1 MVPVPHSPLPPRR
14 SLLRW
19 LPTFLA
25 FPAAGLL
32 TSLTVGPVDSV
43 ASALAGGALAGAVIG
58 GAQWLALRTS
68 GVGRAWW
75 AATVAATALASAAAV
90 ALSGAGTTAAD
101 LTLRGLVTGAAVGLA
116 QSLATR
122 RRPPAVL
129 AWTAVTASAWGVG
142 WWVTSHVI
150 VDAERGY
157 VTFGSSGALLATLLT
172 GAALRLVVPGIAA
185 TTSVTTPGATTVT
198 LPTEVV
204 GEVTR

>member
-1 MVPVPHSPLPPRR
+1 
-14 SLLRW
+14 
-19 LPTFLA
+19 
-25 FPAAGLL
+25 
-32 TSLTVGPVDSV
+32 
-43 ASALAGGALAGAVIG
+43 
-58 GAQWLALRTS
+58 
-68 GVGRAWW
+68 
-75 AATVAATALASAAAV
+75 
-90 ALSGAGTTAAD
+90 
-101 LTLRGLVTGAAVGLA
+101 
-116 QSLATR
+116 
-122 RRPPAVL
+122 VL

-185 TTSVTTPGATTVT
+185 TASVTTPGATTVT